1 MVPVTAD
8 FAARF
13 YEEMAAQQKAELE
26 ALTGRTGLPSLLS
39 VLAHS
44 DYAMGLEDGGTPLG
58 VLGIKD
64 CGDCAR
70 FWWMATPECKRRPRY
85 TMEGNKRAFDFLK
98 ERFPA
103 IRGAID
109 ERYPETL
116 KLAVKWLGFKASD
129 PVDIAG
135 IRMIPVEW
143 TR

>member
-13 YEEMAAQQKAELE
+13 YEGMATKQREELE
-26 ALTGRTGLPSLLS
+26 ALTGRDGLPGLLM

-44 DYAMGLEDGGTPLG
+44 DYAFGLEDGDVPLG
-58 VLGIKD
+58 ILGVKD

-70 FWWMATPECKRRPRY
+70 FWWMATPEFKRRPRY
-85 TMEGNKRAFDFLK
+85 SLEGTKRAFDFLK

-103 IRGAID
+103 IRGMID

-116 KLAVKWLGFKASD
+116 KLAVKWLGFRASD

-135 IRMIPVEW
+135 MRLIPVEW
-143 TR
+143 TE